1 MAPNF
6 NGQTRL
12 TWKWR
17 PILTVTRNFSLY
29 CIENILQLL
38 ESYLKVAVVLDG
50 RIWTEINV
58 LT

>member
-12 TWKWR
+12 TWKWS
-17 PILTVTRNFSLY
+17 PILTVTCNFSLY
-29 CIENILQLL
+29 FNENILELL
-38 ESYLKVAVVLDG
+38 QGYLWVAVVLDG

>member
-1 MAPNF
+1 MAPNS
-6 NGQTRL
+6 NVKTRL
-12 TWKWR
+12 TWKWL
-17 PILTVTRNFSLY
+17 PILMVNSNFSLY

-38 ESYLKVAVVLDG
+38 ESYLWVAVVLDG

>member
-38 ESYLKVAVVLDG
+38 ENYLWVAVVLDS